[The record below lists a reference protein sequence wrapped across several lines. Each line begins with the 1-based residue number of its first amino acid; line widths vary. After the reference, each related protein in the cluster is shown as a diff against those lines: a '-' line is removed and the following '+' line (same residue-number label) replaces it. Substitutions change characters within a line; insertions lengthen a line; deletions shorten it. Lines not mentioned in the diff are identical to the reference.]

1 VSPVIRSSKQAFHGL
16 GLPIRALPFYFPN
29 LYDASVL
36 GEGFQDLDISTRD

>member
-1 VSPVIRSSKQAFHGL
+1 M
-16 GLPIRALPFYFPN
+16 GLPTRALPFCFPN